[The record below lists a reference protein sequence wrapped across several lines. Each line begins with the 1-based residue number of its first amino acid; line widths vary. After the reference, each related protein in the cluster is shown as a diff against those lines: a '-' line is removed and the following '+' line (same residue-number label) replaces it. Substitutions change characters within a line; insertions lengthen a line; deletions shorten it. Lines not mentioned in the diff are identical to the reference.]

1 MFTAQ
6 VFTLYPEYFPGPF
19 KNGLYGKAI
28 EKKIWDLRTVNI
40 RDYAIDKHKTVDDT
54 PYGGG
59 SGMLIK
65 PDVLAKSLDK
75 NINGDEK
82 IVYLSP
88 KGKVFNQKIAKEL
101 SLENKVNIICGHFEG
116 IDQRVL
122 ENRKIDE
129 ISLGDFVLSGG
140 ETATYVF
147 LDAILRLIPGV
158 LGNEKSTSEESFE
171 NGLLEYPQYTK
182 PQIWEEKSVPNVL
195 LSGDHAKIKDWR
207 LSQSEAITRDRRPD
221 LWQKYNKKTNLIN
234 LQMKTIEEINQ
245 ANVKKIAAE
254 KKLPNFFPGDIVK
267 IGVRITEGKRDRI
280 QYFEG
285 VCIAKKNR
293 DLNSSFTVRKIS
305 FGEGVERTFALYS
318 PIVDSIKVI
327 RSGKV
332 RRAKLYYLRDRTGK
346 SARIAEKIKKKIG
359 IDVDVKTEQPT
370 AQNVTKTE
378 ESNIT
383 EETKVEKGSVEKKD
397 TSEKKNEKETLKDK
411 K

>member
-1 MFTAQ
+1 
-6 VFTLYPEYFPGPF
+6 
-19 KNGLYGKAI
+19 
-28 EKKIWDLRTVNI
+28 
-40 RDYAIDKHKTVDDT
+40 
-54 PYGGG
+54 
-59 SGMLIK
+59 
-65 PDVLAKSLDK
+65 
-75 NINGDEK
+75 
-82 IVYLSP
+82 
-88 KGKVFNQKIAKEL
+88 
-101 SLENKVNIICGHFEG
+101 
-116 IDQRVL
+116 
-122 ENRKIDE
+122 
-129 ISLGDFVLSGG
+129 
-140 ETATYVF
+140 
-147 LDAILRLIPGV
+147 
-158 LGNEKSTSEESFE
+158 
-171 NGLLEYPQYTK
+171 
-182 PQIWEEKSVPNVL
+182 
-195 LSGDHAKIKDWR
+195 
-207 LSQSEAITRDRRPD
+207 
-221 LWQKYNKKTNLIN
+221 
-234 LQMKTIEEINQ
+234 MKTIEEINQ

-370 AQNVTKTE
+370 AQNVTKNE

-383 EETKVEKGSVEKKD
+383 EETKVEKESVEKKD
-397 TSEKKNEKETLKDK
+397 TSEKKNDKEPLKDK